1 MKGVLVIDLQVDFL
15 ECEKGSLVVPGTDK
29 EYVERVERLTQKFKE
44 MGHLIFAT
52 QDWHPPHHVSFY
64 TNHPGKKPFEVIEIE
79 GRKQVLWPPHCIQ
92 GTRGARILIDN
103 NLFWAVIQKG
113 RDRRFESY
121 SGFRDEGGNWTEL
134 DTVLKVNGIKTLII
148 YGLATDYCVKA
159 TALDA
164 RDLGYEVLLL
174 KDFCRGV
181 SSETTEKA
189 LKELKEKGVKIIEG
203 VTLDSIFDALS

>member
-29 EYVERVERLTQKFKE
+29 EYVERVEELTQKFKE
-44 MGHLIFAT
+44 KNYLIFAT
-52 QDWHPPHHVSFY
+52 QDWHPPDHVSFY
-64 TNHPGKKPFEVIEIE
+64 TNHPGRKPFEVIEIK

-121 SGFRDEGGNWTEL
+121 SGFRDEGGNLTEL
-134 DTVLKVNGIKTLII
+134 DTVLKLNGIKTLII

-164 RDLGYEVLLL
+164 VDLGYEVLLI

-181 SSETTEKA
+181 SAETTENA
-189 LKELKEKGVKIIEG
+189 VQELKEKGVKIIEG
-203 VTLDSIFDALS
+203 VDLKSVFNALP

>member
-15 ECEKGSLVVPGTDK
+15 ECEKGSLAVPGTDK
-29 EYVERVERLTQKFKE
+29 KYVERVEELTKKFKE
-44 MGHLIFAT
+44 KGYLIFAT
-52 QDWHPPHHVSFY
+52 QDWHPPDHVSFY
-64 TNHPGKKPFEVIEIE
+64 TNHPGKKPFELIEIE
-79 GRKQVLWPPHCIQ
+79 GRKQVLWPPHCVQ

-113 RDRRFESY
+113 RDRKFESY
-121 SGFRDEGGNWTEL
+121 SGFRDEGGNLTEL
-134 DTVLKVNGIKTLII
+134 DTVLKLNGIKTLII

-164 RDLGYEVLLL
+164 VDLGYEVLLI

-181 SSETTEKA
+181 STETTENA
-189 LKELKEKGVKIIEG
+189 IHELKEKGVKIIEG
-203 VTLDSIFDALS
+203 VDLKSVFDALP

>member
-15 ECEKGSLVVPGTDK
+15 ECEKGSLAVPGTDK
-29 EYVERVERLTQKFKE
+29 EYVERVEELTKKFKE
-44 MGHLIFAT
+44 KGYLIFAT
-52 QDWHPPHHVSFY
+52 QDWHPPDHVSFY
-64 TNHPGKKPFEVIEIE
+64 TNYPGKKPFEMIEIE
-79 GRKQVLWPPHCIQ
+79 GRKQVLWPPHCVQ

-103 NLFWAVIQKG
+103 NLFWAIIQKG

-121 SGFRDEGGNWTEL
+121 SGFRDEGSNLTEL
-134 DTVLKVNGIKTLII
+134 DTVLKLNGIKTLII

-164 RDLGYEVLLL
+164 VDLGYEVFLI

-181 SSETTEKA
+181 SPESTEKA
-189 LKELKEKGVKIIEG
+189 LQELKEKGITIIEG
-203 VTLDSIFDALS
+203 TDLNLVFDALP